1 MTVFVYVSI
10 SHTPPTLYSSQPLNL
25 LSNLHPFFLSRPRR
39 CDPPRLKITTFLVP
53 LPRLLCHPVS
63 RLLFQ
68 PTFSLSLTSIHIP
81 GYSCNKSLCC
91 NFALLKAYNDGA
103 QRKTKVGVRLGCGG
117 GGLFSSLPRKKAFH
131 GAFFFFF
138 RNEPPGEEGE
148 IGQIRQRKRK
158 REGLIKSHC
167 RFYIKCKVNLLICV
181 QLEELGKK
189 KKRFFLYDMHTKA
202 RWVKLYLHIE
212 NKQGHSERKREREG
226 RARWQNWQ
234 NTVENWLIF
243 SDI

>member
-25 LSNLHPFFLSRPRR
+25 LSNLHLFFLSRPRR

-63 RLLFQ
+63 RLLFL

-103 QRKTKVGVRLGCGG
+103 QRKTKVGVRLGWGW

-138 RNEPPGEEGE
+138 FFFAMSLQG
-148 IGQIRQRKRK
+148 KR
-158 REGLIKSHC
+158 
-167 RFYIKCKVNLLICV
+167 
-181 QLEELGKK
+181 
-189 KKRFFLYDMHTKA
+189 A
-202 RWVKLYLHIE
+202 KLDR
-212 NKQGHSERKREREG
+212 SDRERERERG
-226 RARWQNWQ
+226 SSSHIVVSISN
-234 NTVENWLIF
+234 VK
-243 SDI
+243 